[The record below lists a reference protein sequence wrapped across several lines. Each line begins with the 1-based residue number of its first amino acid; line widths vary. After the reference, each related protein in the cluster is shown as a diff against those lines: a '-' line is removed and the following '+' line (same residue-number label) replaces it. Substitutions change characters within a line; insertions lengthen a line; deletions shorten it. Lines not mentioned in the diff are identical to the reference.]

1 MAEVSIV
8 SVFPNLMGTYGDAG
22 NELVLSHRLRL
33 RGIASECLRVNPG
46 TALPT
51 GADIYLI
58 GGGEDRAQLLAAR
71 LMADAMRSVVAR
83 GATVFAVC
91 AGYQVLGESFT
102 DSQGATHAGLGL
114 LDVVTRPLAK
124 RVVGEMIVSP
134 ALPMDALVGFEN
146 HQGCT
151 SLGPGATPLGRVV
164 TGTGNGD
171 GTRTE
176 GAMQGSII
184 ATYLHGPALAL
195 NPALADL
202 LLARVIG
209 SLDPIDDELTTRAR
223 ASRLNPV

>member
-1 MAEVSIV
+1 
-8 SVFPNLMGTYGDAG
+8 
-22 NELVLSHRLRL
+22 
-33 RGIASECLRVNPG
+33 
-46 TALPT
+46 
-51 GADIYLI
+51 
-58 GGGEDRAQLLAAR
+58 
-71 LMADAMRSVVAR
+71 
-83 GATVFAVC
+83 
-91 AGYQVLGESFT
+91 
-102 DSQGATHAGLGL
+102 
-114 LDVVTRPLAK
+114 
-124 RVVGEMIVSP
+124 
-134 ALPMDALVGFEN
+134 LVGFEN

-184 ATYLHGPALAL
+184 ATSLHGPALAL

-209 SLDPIDDELTTRAR
+209 NLDPIEDELTTRAR